1 MLKLQTKILAK
12 PYHIINCSIKQGI
25 KPDTATTASAFPI
38 DKIES
43 NKNDIFNYRPVS
55 TLNIF
60 SKLYQKISKLLNNYF
75 LLWKNIFLFCS

>member
-25 KPDTATTASAFPI
+25 KPDTAKTASAFPI